1 MRLDDV
7 KRKILE
13 LKKERKAVILAHTY
27 QRPEIQDVADFVG
40 DSLDL
45 SFKAKETKADVIL
58 FCGVK
63 FMAETAKI
71 ISPEKTVLMP
81 DPDAGC
87 PMADMI
93 KAEDVKK
100 LKLKYPGYAVVC
112 YVNSSAEVK
121 AESDICCTS
130 SNAIKVVES
139 LPKDKG
145 VIFIPDMNLGTYVKN
160 SLKRDNF
167 ILWQGYCFVHAFV
180 TSEEVKMLKGLHPG
194 AVVMVH
200 PECKTEVIALA
211 DHVLSTSGMVR
222 VVKDLP
228 EKEFIIVTEQGINYP
243 LQNKYPDRKFYHLN
257 KMTCVNMKKNTIDL
271 VEESLELMRYEIK
284 LDEKL
289 MNRARTALDRMLQVK

>member
-13 LKKERKAVILAHTY
+13 LKKERKAVILAHSY

-45 SFKAKETKADVIL
+45 SFKAKETKADIIL

-81 DPDAGC
+81 APDAGC

-93 KAEDVKK
+93 TAEDVKR
-100 LKLKYPGYAVVC
+100 LKAKYPGYAVVC

-167 ILWQGYCFVHAFV
+167 VLWQGYCFVHAFV
-180 TSEEVKMLKGLHPG
+180 TSEEVKVLKDLHPG

-222 VVKDLP
+222 AVKDLP
-228 EKEFIIVTEQGINYP
+228 DKEFIIVTEQGINYP